1 MNRPRIITKEK
12 AELILQE
19 VGLNLFD
26 KPVKYLI
33 NRLSGL
39 DKSKS
44 ALKAGYA
51 DPHHTIRIENTDAY
65 KKAAASISDKLP
77 TTEKLATEHTKVIEQ
92 DTDLSSKNRAIDMAY
107 KLKDLYPREEGE
119 LDVGGVKI
127 TVTKKGG
134 SE

>member
-77 TTEKLATEHTKVIEQ
+77 TTEKLATEIQK
-92 DTDLSSKNRAIDMAY
+92 LLNRIPTY
-107 KLKDLYPREEGE
+107 LLRTGQ
-119 LDVGGVKI
+119 
-127 TVTKKGG
+127 
-134 SE
+134 